1 MGLVLD
7 SSVLIAAERDV
18 RPISELLA
26 PLELL
31 HGETEIV
38 FSSITALELE
48 HGFYR
53 ANTVGLSRRR
63 KEYLDTVFAAIPVE
77 PFTREMAQVAARI
90 DADAK
95 RTGRVIPFPY
105 LLIGVTALYFG
116 YAVGTRNLRHF
127 RMIPGLNVIPL

>member
-26 PLELL
+26 ALELL

-38 FSSITALELE
+38 LSSITALELE

-53 ANTVGLSRRR
+53 ADTVGLSRRR
-63 KEYLDTVFAAIPVE
+63 REYPDRSCRDSGGALHA
-77 PFTREMAQVAARI
+77 EMAQVGARPGDSVPRPVDRSYGALLWI
-90 DADAK
+90 RRRHAEPA
-95 RTGRVIPFPY
+95 PFPDDPRPQRNP
-105 LLIGVTALYFG
+105 ALS
-116 YAVGTRNLRHF
+116 
-127 RMIPGLNVIPL
+127 PLHYQ